1 MSNRPDRD
9 KAPFVPADASE
20 INHQRF
26 RALAAVHLAVLL
38 FGLAGLFGKLLSLP
52 SPVIVFGRTL
62 WASTTLIA
70 WLTLRRQWRPPHIRD
85 RVLLLFSGALLAGH
99 WFTFFES
106 IQVSS
111 VAVGLVT
118 FSSFPLFVT
127 FLEPIVFKE
136 PLRRGDLMTAALVV
150 FGLLLVVPAYTF
162 ANRVTLG
169 AFWGVCSGASFAVLA
184 LMNRRFSR
192 RNASIATALSIAA
205 VQNSVAAL
213 LLLPFAWGRIFSFS
227 GLDLLYLV
235 FLGVLCTAVAH
246 ALFISGLARIR
257 AQTASVLAGLEPVY
271 GIFFA
276 FFLLGERPA
285 LRTLL
290 GGSVILAAVFLA
302 SIRK

>member
-1 MSNRPDRD
+1 
-9 KAPFVPADASE
+9 V
-20 INHQRF
+20 I
-26 RALAAVHLAVLL
+26 HLAVLL
-38 FGLAGLFGKLLSLP
+38 FGMAGLFGKLLSLP
-52 SPVIVFGRTL
+52 SVVIVFGRTI
-62 WASTTLIA
+62 WASTALIA
-70 WLTLRRQWRPPHIRD
+70 WLTLRRQWHPPHFRD
-85 RVLLLFSGALLAGH
+85 RGLLLFSGVLLAGH

-127 FLEPIVFKE
+127 FLEPLFFKE
-136 PLRRGDLMTAALVV
+136 RLQRRDLMTAALVV
-150 FGLLLVVPAYTF
+150 LGLLLVVPAYSF

-169 AFWGVCSGASFAVLA
+169 AFWGICSGASFAALA

-192 RNASIATALSIAA
+192 RNASISTALSIAA

-213 LLLPFAWGRIFSFS
+213 LLLPFVWGAGDSYKTT
-227 GLDLLYLV
+227 DLFYLA
-235 FLGVLCTAVAH
+235 FLGIFCTALAH

-271 GIFFA
+271 GILFA
-276 FFLLGERPA
+276 FLLLGERPA

-290 GGSVILAAVFLA
+290 GGGIILAAVFGA
-302 SIRK
+302 SQNKEDLPKVP